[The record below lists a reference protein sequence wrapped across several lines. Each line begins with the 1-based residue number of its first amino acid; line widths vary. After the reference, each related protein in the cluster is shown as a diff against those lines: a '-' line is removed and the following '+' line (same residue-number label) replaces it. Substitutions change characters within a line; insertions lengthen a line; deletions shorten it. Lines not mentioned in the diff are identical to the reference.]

1 MAVPAPSVQ
10 NASMNPHDINDR
22 VNLLSHRIYA
32 EKIRENP
39 AFRDEALAM
48 IRRGVAK
55 NGGTVG
61 HRMWLAALQESWESA
76 EARML
81 ADTPEGKLLRSNSP
95 FSQLIGISDVEQRIA
110 LWRQAKRELLV
121 ENDGKA

>member
-39 AFRDEALAM
+39 ALRGEALAM
-48 IRRGVAK
+48 IRNGIAQ

-61 HRMWLAALQESWESA
+61 HRMWLDALQESWESA